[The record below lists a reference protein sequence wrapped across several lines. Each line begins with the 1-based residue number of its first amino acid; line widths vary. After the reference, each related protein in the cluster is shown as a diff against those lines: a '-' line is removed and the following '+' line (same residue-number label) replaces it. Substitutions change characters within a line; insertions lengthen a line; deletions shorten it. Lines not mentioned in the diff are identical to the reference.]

1 MSTIGFVTFES
12 VSQFP
17 GPPKNAGYTTEL
29 EMGISVGVVGNTDG
43 GGTIGGYLREKSQH
57 DRIFAVTAHHVVSQG
72 RVKISR
78 SDNVQVESPAGI
90 DLEQNDLE
98 ATRAGNRIVGTVF
111 ASSGLRTVEWD
122 RSKCHDYSSS
132 IPDGSELSMD
142 WALIELNGPRLATNS
157 SHLYPNDH
165 ITKGAL
171 GYAIVANGTEVHKV
185 GRITGFT
192 DGITDGLTTANLD
205 KGAPSS
211 LEMTASNLNTGFSL
225 PGDSGAWI
233 LNEQGQVLG
242 MIIAGIGNGLI
253 TYYTPIILM
262 LDDMENH
269 TGLKLEVMP

>member
-1 MSTIGFVTFES
+1 MSTNGFVTFES
-12 VSQFP
+12 VSRFS
-17 GPPKNAGYTTEL
+17 GPPKNAGYATKL
-29 EMGISVGVVGNTDG
+29 EMGIGVGVVGNTEG

-57 DRIFAVTAHHVVSQG
+57 DRIFAVTSHHVVSQG

-98 ATRAGNRIVGTVF
+98 ATKAKNRIVGTVF
-111 ASSGLRTVEWD
+111 ASSGLRTVAWD
-122 RSKCHDYSSS
+122 RSKCHDYP

-142 WALIELNGPRLATNS
+142 WALIELNDAGPGTNS
-157 SHLYPNDH
+157 SHLYPDGP
-165 ITKGAL
+165 ITTGAS
-171 GYAIVANGTEVHKV
+171 GYAIVADYTDVHKV
-185 GRITGFT
+185 GRITGLT
-192 DGITDGLTTANLD
+192 HGTTKGLNEVNFGE
-205 KGAPSS
+205 GAPSS
-211 LEMTASNLNTGFSL
+211 LEMTAANLNTGISK

-242 MIIAGIGNGLI
+242 MILGGDEKGYTA
-253 TYYTPIILM
+253 YYTPIILM